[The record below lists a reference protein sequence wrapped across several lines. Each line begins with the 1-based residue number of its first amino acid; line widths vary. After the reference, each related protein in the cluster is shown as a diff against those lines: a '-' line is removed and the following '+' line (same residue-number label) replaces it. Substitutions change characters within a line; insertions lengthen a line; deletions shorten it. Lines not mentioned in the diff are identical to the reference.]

1 MTFPAAL
8 MLADAAITP
17 VIAKPVE
24 LTTPTVMLLTLD
36 TILPLALA
44 IMTLE
49 LLLKI
54 CVGSTAIPVS

>member
-1 MTFPAAL
+1 

-54 CVGSTAIPVS
+54 CVESTAIPVS